1 MPLKKGKSSKVR
13 SENISELKHAG
24 YPTQQA
30 IAISYSQAG
39 EGKSKSKSKPK
50 KGK

>member
-1 MPLKKGKSSKVR
+1 MPLKKGKSSKIR

-30 IAISYSQAG
+30 IAISYAQAG
-39 EGKSKSKSKPK
+39 EKKSKAKPK
-50 KGK
+50 RK